1 MKPADYAVI
10 GGKGVNILVTQD
22 EGDPAYY
29 EAKLM
34 FCAPKDFPATELA
47 EALLQKV
54 EHFLRGGR
62 LANEM

>member
-34 FCAPKDFPATELA
+34 FCAPKDFLPLNWPRHCYR
-47 EALLQKV
+47 K
-54 EHFLRGGR
+54 
-62 LANEM
+62 